1 MMENYVGNIMRN
13 DCVALPDM
21 RNGEGYPTAKD
32 VIENTGAIL
41 KETYNV
47 VHMIRDALIGPEPLT
62 NQGVNEPRADKS
74 MIDTLVEQRDFAER
88 ILRDIVSVRE
98 ALW

>member
-1 MMENYVGNIMRN
+1 MMENYVGNFMRN
-13 DCVALPDM
+13 DCVAIPEM
-21 RNGEGYPTAKD
+21 RDGSGYETVKG
-32 VIENTGAIL
+32 VMENTGAIL

-47 VHMIRDALIGPEPLT
+47 VQMIRDALIGPEPST

-74 MIDTLVEQRDFAER
+74 IVDTMVEQRDFAER
-88 ILRDIVSVRE
+88 ILKDIVRVME

>member
-13 DCVALPDM
+13 DCVAIPDM
-21 RNGEGYPTAKD
+21 RDGSGYETVKD
-32 VIENTGAIL
+32 VMENTGAIL

-47 VHMIRDALIGPEPLT
+47 VQMIRDELIGPEPLK
-62 NQGVNEPRADKS
+62 NQEVNEPRADKS
-74 MIDTLVEQRDFAER
+74 MVATMVEQRDFAER
-88 ILRDIVSVRE
+88 ILKDIVRVRD

>member
-21 RNGEGYPTAKD
+21 RVEKGYATVKD
-32 VIENTGAIL
+32 VIETTGAIL

-47 VHMIRDALIGPEPLT
+47 VHMIRDALIGPETMT

-74 MIDTLVEQRDFAER
+74 MLDTLAEQRDFAER
-88 ILRDIVSVRE
+88 ILKDIVSVRE
-98 ALW
+98 TLW